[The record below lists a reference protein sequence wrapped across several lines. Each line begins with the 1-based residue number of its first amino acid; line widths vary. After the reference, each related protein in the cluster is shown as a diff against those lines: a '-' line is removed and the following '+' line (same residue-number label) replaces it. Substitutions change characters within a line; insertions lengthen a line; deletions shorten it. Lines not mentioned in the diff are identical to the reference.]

1 MIENSAEQG
10 AYMQAGL
17 ESIHANVV
25 KEVRGRGLMIAVELY
40 PDAGTAC
47 HYCEVLAR
55 RGILTTTACTSSASP
70 YRSLS
75 SAMRWTGR
83 STGSPG

>member
-1 MIENSAEQG
+1 MIENFADKG

-25 KEVRGRGLMIAVELY
+25 KEVRGRGLMIAVE

-55 RGILTTTACTSSASP
+55 RGILTTTA
-70 YRSLS
+70 
-75 SAMRWTGR
+75 
-83 STGSPG
+83 